1 MANVMM
7 MENDDFRWPDGVS
20 KDDKAGQGGYSIE
33 DLDLQECVPRP
44 VPKMTDEI
52 DRSGMPFIK
61 RSFDPQTPVAR
72 EFQAT
77 LYTRLDLGYNIAV
90 SSNGAFDL
98 AIIVVVGKGPGT
110 RWNDIYP
117 DRQLVPGLR
126 IMEVNGITTCL
137 EIVDELRAS
146 SAAVL
151 RLRRPVVHRVLL
163 SREKGIRLGVTL
175 LEFDE
180 ESVWV
185 DQVLTSEGGL
195 IPEWNKQN
203 PVSKVT
209 TGSRILEVNGLRGN
223 STKMLELLREDG
235 VIELV
240 VESHGPETANV
251 KEPAAQD
258 WYPEPP
264 AGPTRKPGLGD

>member
-1 MANVMM
+1 
-7 MENDDFRWPDGVS
+7 MEGDDFRWPDGVS

-33 DLDLQECVPRP
+33 DLDLKECIPRP
-44 VPKMTDEI
+44 VPKMSDEI
-52 DRSGMPFIK
+52 DRSGMPFLK
-61 RSFDPQTPVAR
+61 RSFDPKTPVAR

-77 LYTRLDLGYNIAV
+77 LYTRLDLGYNLAV
-90 SSNGAFDL
+90 NSNGAVDL
-98 AIIVVVGKGPGT
+98 AVIVYVGKGPGT
-110 RWNDIYP
+110 RWNNIYP

-163 SREKGIRLGVTL
+163 SREKGLRLGVKL

-209 TGSRILEVNGLRGN
+209 TGSRIIEVNGLRGN
-223 STKMLELLREDG
+223 STKMLELLRKDG

-264 AGPTRKPGLGD
+264 AGSTRKPGLGD